1 MSENDSVRTLVL
13 SVVVSLLMV
22 SPACADLFS
31 IEVAS
36 EGETYSQ
43 SYDTVSDLVDD
54 LDLSEITDVIPAYT
68 ETSAITTVIN
78 FRGLPVT
85 LSSSAD
91 SSDITMTIDAI
102 QVSTTFS
109 GSNRDD
115 SMDQLEAWF
124 EGEGDEALT
133 RLLQELA
140 ASTSSDPVAGNPA
153 SLMSRNVGADFDY
166 ATDTGMGSIEL
177 NAPQQSLNGNMVSV
191 FARYSNYSSDGVES
205 REYALPLAYTIRFDD
220 SEDQLTLR
228 MPVAYVVYDGSVVYN
243 AGLGVGY
250 GKQINA
256 AWRLTPALGY
266 SLVGSAD
273 MGSLAQVVS
282 TSLVSSYRI
291 QVDQYRIS
299 IGNMLGYYSTLP
311 TSAGDVSQD
320 PGIHNTVL
328 RNGVSLNI
336 PTPRL
341 AQDTSVELFLTDT
354 RYFGSDLYI
363 DQYNEVGFSLGID
376 RYTLTRHEGG
386 YVNYLKRLRGGVK
399 YLFSENSSGYS
410 LNFGYT
416 F

>member
-124 EGEGDEALT
+124 EGEGDDALT

-153 SLMSRNVGADFDY
+153 SLMSPNVGADFDY

-273 MGSLAQVVS
+273 
-282 TSLVSSYRI
+282 I
-291 QVDQYRIS
+291 
-299 IGNMLGYYSTLP
+299 
-311 TSAGDVSQD
+311 
-320 PGIHNTVL
+320 
-328 RNGVSLNI
+328 
-336 PTPRL
+336 
-341 AQDTSVELFLTDT
+341 
-354 RYFGSDLYI
+354 
-363 DQYNEVGFSLGID
+363 
-376 RYTLTRHEGG
+376 
-386 YVNYLKRLRGGVK
+386 RGRQC
-399 YLFSENSSGYS
+399 
-410 LNFGYT
+410 
-416 F
+416 